1 MSGEKKSKE
10 GVNSK
15 GDKVRNL
22 CIMAHVDHGK
32 TTLADS
38 LIATNGI
45 ISGKQAGY
53 IKYMDR

>member
-1 MSGEKKSKE
+1 MENKNAKESSGLR
-10 GVNSK
+10 NA
-15 GDKVRNL
+15 DRVRNL

-32 TTLADS
+32 TTLADT

-45 ISGKQAGY
+45 ISEKQAGS